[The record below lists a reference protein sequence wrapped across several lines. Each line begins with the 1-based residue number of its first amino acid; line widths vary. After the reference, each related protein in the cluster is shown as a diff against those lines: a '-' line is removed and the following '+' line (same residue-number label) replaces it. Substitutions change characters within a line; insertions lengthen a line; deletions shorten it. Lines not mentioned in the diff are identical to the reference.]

1 MASTSSPLATLA
13 MRSIST
19 FCGRSVWSAELDGV
33 LGDVHPVVGDALEV
47 GRHFDHRRNFA
58 QLARDRLLAPDQF
71 DAMRFDASPKLVHGV
86 VAGNHARAGARV
98 AMFERVDGAS
108 NGVGSQRAQ
117 SDDVQARRFERLVIR
132 GAHVLQVLLPCR
144 GIATNGGSPA
154 VRSALVYVKGG
165 IPATQRRPLRLYQTI
180 ARPYQTIRKK
190 ERSVSEI
197 RTVGVCGAGLMGN
210 GIAQTCASA
219 GFNVVLMEV
228 APEPLERGMKS
239 IAGSLAKFVEKGKLA
254 PADRDATLARI
265 VATTDV
271 AGMKDCDLVIEAIVE
286 NVAVKTELFQKLDAL
301 LAPHAI
307 LCTNTSSLCVIELA
321 AKTKRPNRVAG
332 LHFFNPVPLMKL
344 VEVVKTIATT
354 QDVVDDLFA
363 FAIQLGKSRSSRK
376 TRPASS

>member
-1 MASTSSPLATLA
+1 
-13 MRSIST
+13 
-19 FCGRSVWSAELDGV
+19 
-33 LGDVHPVVGDALEV
+33 
-47 GRHFDHRRNFA
+47 
-58 QLARDRLLAPDQF
+58 
-71 DAMRFDASPKLVHGV
+71 
-86 VAGNHARAGARV
+86 
-98 AMFERVDGAS
+98 
-108 NGVGSQRAQ
+108 
-117 SDDVQARRFERLVIR
+117 
-132 GAHVLQVLLPCR
+132 
-144 GIATNGGSPA
+144 
-154 VRSALVYVKGG
+154 
-165 IPATQRRPLRLYQTI
+165 
-180 ARPYQTIRKK
+180 
-190 ERSVSEI
+190 VSEI

-239 IAGSLAKFVEKGKLA
+239 IAASLAKFVEKGKLA

-271 AGMKDCDLVIEAIVE
+271 AAMKDCDLIIEAIVE

-363 FAIQLGKSRSSRK
+363 FAIKLGKEPILAQDTPGFVVNRLLIPYLLYAIRCLEQGLASKEDIDKGMKLGCGYPMGPFELLDFVGLDTTYYISEIMFDEFKDPIMAAPPLLKRMVLAGRYGRK
-376 TRPASS
+376 TKKGFYDYE